1 MGFKIG
7 LILLYLSL
15 SKNHRMYKITGKNS
29 FEVSPKA
36 SAAEGLLDGTYY
48 TLDIEKI
55 DSRTWHILKDYKSY
69 YVQWV
74 ERAEDWKTFTLKIN
88 GQMMVLEAKDQYDL
102 LLEKM
107 GIAGGASS
115 KASKLKAPMPG
126 KVLEIMVEPG
136 QTIAKG
142 EGLLILEAMKM
153 ENMLKAEQDG
163 TIKSVNVSVDDAV
176 EKNNVLI
183 DFE

>member
-1 MGFKIG
+1 
-7 LILLYLSL
+7 
-15 SKNHRMYKITGKNS
+15 MYKIAGKNS

-36 SAAEGLLDGTYY
+36 NAAEGLLDGTYY
-48 TLDIEKI
+48 NLDIEKI

-74 ERAEDWKTFTLKIN
+74 ERAEDSKTFTLKIN
-88 GQMMVLEAKDQYDL
+88 GQTMVLEAKDQYDL

-126 KVLEIMVEPG
+126 KVLEIMVESG

-153 ENMLKAEQDG
+153 QNEIQAPVSG
-163 TIKSVNVSVDDAV
+163 TVVSVHCTEGEAIEANVPLVVIEPAATDDD
-176 EKNNVLI
+176 EG
-183 DFE
+183 

>member
-1 MGFKIG
+1 
-7 LILLYLSL
+7 
-15 SKNHRMYKITGKNS
+15 MYKISGKHS
-29 FEVSPKA
+29 FEISPEGNA
-36 SAAEGLLDGTYY
+36 VEGLLDGAYY
-48 TLDIEKI
+48 NLDIEKI

-74 ERAEDWKTFTLKIN
+74 ERSEDGKTFSLKIN
-88 GQMMVLEAKDQYDL
+88 GQLLELNAKDHYDL
-102 LLEKM
+102 LLEQM
-107 GIAGGASS
+107 GMSAANTA

-126 KVLEIMVEPG
+126 KVLEVMVQPE
-136 QTIAKG
+136 QTVAKG

-153 ENMLKAEQDG
+153 ENVLKAEEDG
-163 TIKSVNVSVDDAV
+163 IIKSVNVSVGDAV

>member
-1 MGFKIG
+1 
-7 LILLYLSL
+7 
-15 SKNHRMYKITGKNS
+15 MYKISGKHS
-29 FEVSPKA
+29 FEISPEGNA
-36 SAAEGLLDGTYY
+36 VEGLLDGAYY
-48 TLDIEKI
+48 NLDIEKI

-74 ERAEDWKTFTLKIN
+74 ERSEDGKTFSLKIN
-88 GQMMVLEAKDQYDL
+88 GQLLELNAKDHYDL
-102 LLEKM
+102 LLEQM
-107 GIAGGASS
+107 GMSEVNTA

-126 KVLEIMVEPG
+126 KVLEVMVQPG
-136 QTIAKG
+136 QTVAKG

-153 ENMLKAEQDG
+153 ENVLKAEEEG
-163 TIKSVNVSVDDAV
+163 IIKSVNVSVGDAV

>member
-1 MGFKIG
+1 
-7 LILLYLSL
+7 
-15 SKNHRMYKITGKNS
+15 MYKISGKHS
-29 FEVSPKA
+29 FEISPEGNA
-36 SAAEGLLDGTYY
+36 VEGLLDGAYY
-48 TLDIEKI
+48 NLDIEKI

-74 ERAEDWKTFTLKIN
+74 ERSEDGKTFSLKIN
-88 GQMMVLEAKDQYDL
+88 GQLLELNAKDHYDL
-102 LLEKM
+102 LLEQM
-107 GIAGGASS
+107 GMSAANTA

-126 KVLEIMVEPG
+126 KVLEVMVQPE

-153 ENMLKAEQDG
+153 ENVLKAEEEG
-163 TIKSVNVSVDDAV
+163 IIKSVNVSVGDAV

>member
-1 MGFKIG
+1 
-7 LILLYLSL
+7 
-15 SKNHRMYKITGKNS
+15 MYKISGKHS
-29 FEVSPKA
+29 LEISPEGNA
-36 SAAEGLLDGTYY
+36 VEGLLDGAYY
-48 TLDIEKI
+48 NLDIEKI

-74 ERAEDWKTFTLKIN
+74 ERSEDGKTFSLKIN
-88 GQMMVLEAKDQYDL
+88 GQLLELNAKDHYDL
-102 LLEKM
+102 LLEQM
-107 GIAGGASS
+107 GMSAANTA

-126 KVLEIMVEPG
+126 KVLEVMVQTG
-136 QTIAKG
+136 QTVAKG

-153 ENMLKAEQDG
+153 ENVLKAEEEG
-163 TIKSVNVSVDDAV
+163 IIKSVNVSVGDAV

>member
-1 MGFKIG
+1 
-7 LILLYLSL
+7 
-15 SKNHRMYKITGKNS
+15 
-29 FEVSPKA
+29 
-36 SAAEGLLDGTYY
+36 
-48 TLDIEKI
+48 
-55 DSRTWHILKDYKSY
+55 
-69 YVQWV
+69 
-74 ERAEDWKTFTLKIN
+74 
-88 GQMMVLEAKDQYDL
+88 MVLEAKDQYDL

-126 KVLEIMVEPG
+126 KVLEFMVESCHS
-136 QTIAKG
+136 IANG

-163 TIKSVNVSVDDAV
+163 IVKSVNVSVGDAV

-183 DFE
+183 EFE

>member
-1 MGFKIG
+1 
-7 LILLYLSL
+7 
-15 SKNHRMYKITGKNS
+15 MYKISGKHS
-29 FEVSPKA
+29 FEISPEGNA
-36 SAAEGLLDGTYY
+36 VEGLLDGAYY
-48 TLDIEKI
+48 NLDIEKI

-74 ERAEDWKTFTLKIN
+74 ERSEDGKTFSLKIN
-88 GQMMVLEAKDQYDL
+88 GQLLELNAKHHYDL
-102 LLEKM
+102 LLEQM
-107 GIAGGASS
+107 GMSAENTA

-126 KVLEIMVEPG
+126 KVLEVMVQPG
-136 QTIAKG
+136 QTVAKG

-153 ENMLKAEQDG
+153 ENVLKAEEEG
-163 TIKSVNVSVDDAV
+163 IIKSVNVSVGDAV

>member
-1 MGFKIG
+1 
-7 LILLYLSL
+7 
-15 SKNHRMYKITGKNS
+15 MYKISGKHS
-29 FEVSPKA
+29 FEISPEGNA
-36 SAAEGLLDGTYY
+36 VEGLLDGAYY
-48 TLDIEKI
+48 NLDIEKI

-74 ERAEDWKTFTLKIN
+74 ERSEDGKTFSLKIN
-88 GQMMVLEAKDQYDL
+88 GQLLELNAKDRYDL
-102 LLEKM
+102 LLEQM
-107 GIAGGASS
+107 GMSAANTA

-126 KVLEIMVEPG
+126 KVLEVVVQPG
-136 QTIAKG
+136 QTVAKG

-153 ENMLKAEQDG
+153 ENVLKAEEEG
-163 TIKSVNVSVDDAV
+163 IIKSVNVSVGDAV